1 MSLKDIMVYIKDV
14 TKKYGD
20 TSVLKGFSLEIL
32 KGEIMC
38 LLGAN
43 GSGKSTLVNI
53 LSGLTSMD
61 DGDILMNIDDR

>member
-1 MSLKDIMVYIKDV
+1 MSLKDVMVYIKDV

-20 TSVLKGFSLEIL
+20 TFVLKGFSLEIV

-61 DGDILMNIDDR
+61 DGDILMNIDER

>member
-1 MSLKDIMVYIKDV
+1 MSLKDVMVYIKDV

-20 TSVLKGFSLEIL
+20 TSVLKGFSLEIV

-61 DGDILMNIDDR
+61 DGDILMNID

>member
-1 MSLKDIMVYIKDV
+1 MSLKDVMVYIKDV

-20 TSVLKGFSLEIL
+20 TSVLKGFSLEIV

-61 DGDILMNIDDR
+61 NGDILMNIDER

>member
-1 MSLKDIMVYIKDV
+1 MSLKDVMVYIKDV

-20 TSVLKGFSLEIL
+20 TSVLKGFSLEIV

-61 DGDILMNIDDR
+61 DGDILMNIDER

>member
-1 MSLKDIMVYIKDV
+1 MSLKDVMVYIKDV

>member
-1 MSLKDIMVYIKDV
+1 MVYIKDV

>member
-20 TSVLKGFSLEIL
+20 TSVLKGFSLEIV

-61 DGDILMNIDDR
+61 DGDILMNIDES

>member
-1 MSLKDIMVYIKDV
+1 MSLKDVMVYIKDV

-20 TSVLKGFSLEIL
+20 TSVLKGFSLEIV

-61 DGDILMNIDDR
+61 DGDILMNIDES